1 MTYDRHALITLAT
14 EIHAS
19 NVTAGWWTDLKT
31 GESILRTRNRPEMLM
46 LAVSELA
53 PEATEGLD
61 GRMDDKLPHLP
72 MFDVELADFVIRQ
85 LDQIGAEM
93 AADTT
98 MPPLFGYK
106 PWDDYEFDRYDKRHS
121 LLHMVGQVGRAME
134 HYRKGRV
141 PEYVEAMADGVI
153 MAFDLAEAHEI
164 DLLDIIAQKR
174 AFNAVRADHQVEN
187 RQAQDGK
194 KF

>member
-1 MTYDRHALITLAT
+1 MHYNRQTLLDLAV
-14 EIHAS
+14 EIHAA
-19 NVTAGWWTDLKT
+19 NVTAGWWTDIRT
-31 GESILRTRNRPEMLM
+31 GESILITRNRPEMLM

-93 AADTT
+93 SIDPAMA
-98 MPPLFGYK
+98 PSFGYK
-106 PWDDYEFDRYDKRHS
+106 AWDDYDFDRYDRRHS
-121 LLHMVGQVGRAME
+121 LLHIVCQLGRAME

-141 PEYVEAMADGVI
+141 ADYVEALSDGVV
-153 MAFDLAEAHEI
+153 MALEVAEAHEI
-164 DLLDIIAQKR
+164 DLFDIIAQKR
-174 AFNAVRADHQVEN
+174 AFNAVRPDHKVEN
-187 RQAQDGK
+187 RLGDEGK